1 MERITKCP
9 DVNLLAALIHG
20 NAVQHGF
27 WDYMY
32 SDEHYLCLAACE
44 LAELVE
50 ANRKGRMADMA
61 SFVHCINETPSKHE
75 AATAEQRYA
84 YWFETYIKDTLQDE
98 MADTVIRLL
107 DLAGAKNVVITAFDS
122 DCEYCGVVST
132 FSSLPENV
140 LRIMGQLA
148 EVGILRYKINKA
160 LRSMA
165 ELADEWEV
173 DLWWH
178 VEAKMRYNQN
188 RPYKHGKKY

>member
-1 MERITKCP
+1 MGKETKCP
-9 DVNLLAALIHG
+9 DVNLLAAEIHE

-27 WDYMY
+27 WDFKY
-32 SDEHYLCLAACE
+32 SNEHYLCLVACE

-50 ANRKGRMADMA
+50 ANRKGRMADKA
-61 SFVHCINETPSKHE
+61 TFEHSINETPGEHE

-84 YWFETYIKDTLQDE
+84 YWFEAYIKDTLQDE
-98 MADTVIRLL
+98 MADVVIRLL

-122 DCEYCGVVST
+122 DYEYCGGVSI
-132 FSSLPENV
+132 FISLPENV